1 MYLCSAKVLSKI
13 RRNDMGKILNIGK
26 ADFEQVRR
34 FEYVDKSMLVA
45 YVNGVLDSQ
54 NRYMCVSRARRF
66 GKSLAAKMLC
76 AYYDESVDSYALFDD
91 LKIAKDPSYEQFIN
105 KYPVLYLDVASYMT
119 RRSLRGK
126 NIVDAINDEL
136 MEEMALLYPGL
147 DFSRDNDLID
157 RLYTIVQATNKR
169 IIMIIDEWDAICRDE
184 ENSTLMDEYVVWLR
198 NLFKHY
204 LSDQV
209 FAGVYMTGIL
219 PIKQYNTESA
229 LNNFVEFSMIN
240 PGRLA
245 GYFGFTKEEVRGLCK
260 KYKQPVEEIKRWY
273 DGYQMGDVQE
283 VYNPFAVMR
292 ALAQR
297 KITGYWTSTTT
308 YESLKR
314 YISMNYEGLR
324 DSVVE
329 LLAGNEVRVDVGR
342 FANDVHALNSR
353 DAVLTLLIHLGYL
366 SYDEDKR
373 MARIPNYE
381 VQQEFERTIQDGGW
395 EYVAK
400 TLSDSEQL
408 LADTLAGKEGAVAS
422 AIDYAHQDNTSILQY
437 NDENS
442 LACVLSLAYVAAR
455 KDYVIVRE
463 LPAGKGFADI
473 VLVPRRNVDKPA
485 VVLELKYD
493 KSAEGAIKQIK
504 EKRYADALREYV
516 GEVVLVGIN
525 YDKDSKRH
533 ECVIERMG
541 NAGKSWALLAY
552 ARGEDS
558 QSKPLKFTK
567 YSQSIHKVI
576 LLLKALEKPLTA
588 TQMRAICEKKDVS
601 YFNRMTIQP
610 MMADGVIVPTDVD
623 SMRSPKQKYL
633 LTEKGLALL
642 EELSKK

>member
-1 MYLCSAKVLSKI
+1 
-13 RRNDMGKILNIGK
+13 MGKVLNIGK
-26 ADFEQVRR
+26 TDFEQVRK
-34 FEYVDKSMLVA
+34 FEYVDKSMLIA
-45 YVNGVLDSQ
+45 YVNGVIDSQ

-76 AYYDESVDSYALFDD
+76 AYYDESVDSHTLFDD

-105 KYPVLYLDVASYMT
+105 KYPVLYLDVASFMT

-136 MEEMALLYPGL
+136 MDEMALLYPEL

-157 RLYTIVQATNKR
+157 RLYRVVQTTNKR

-184 ENSTLMDEYVVWLR
+184 ENAALMDEYVVWLR

-245 GYFGFTKEEVRGLCK
+245 GYFGFTKDEVRGLCK
-260 KYKQPVEEIKRWY
+260 KYKQDADEIKRWY

-292 ALAQR
+292 AIDQG

-314 YISMNYEGLR
+314 YISMNFEGLR
-324 DSVVE
+324 DSIVE

-342 FANDVHALNSR
+342 FANDVHAVNSR

-373 MARIPNYE
+373 MVRIPNFE
-381 VQQEFERTIQDGGW
+381 VQQEFNRTIQDGGNW
-395 EYVAK
+395 GNLAK
-400 TLSDSEQL
+400 LLDNSEQL
-408 LADTLAGKEGAVAS
+408 LEDTLAGKAESVAA
-422 AIDYAHQDNTSILQY
+422 AIDEAHQDNTSILQY

-442 LACVLSLAYVAAR
+442 LACVLQLAYFFAW
-455 KDYVIVRE
+455 KDYTMVRE
-463 LPAGKGFADI
+463 LPTGKGFADM
-473 VLVPRRNVDKPA
+473 VLVPNRDVDKPA

-493 KSAEGAIKQIK
+493 KSADAAIKQIK
-504 EKRYADALREYV
+504 EKRYGEALRRYV
-516 GEVVLVGIN
+516 GEVVLVGID
-525 YDKDSKRH
+525 YDKESKRH
-533 ECVIERMG
+533 ECVIEKMEKSAKSR
-541 NAGKSWALLAY
+541 GKSIEKSRGKTTEKSRGKILSKSRGKIVALLKENPNYTYPKIAAALRLSEKTIEKHMRILQQY
-552 ARGEDS
+552 GIVVRDGANRGGKWIIIE
-558 QSKPLKFTK
+558 Q
-567 YSQSIHKVI
+567 
-576 LLLKALEKPLTA
+576 
-588 TQMRAICEKKDVS
+588 
-601 YFNRMTIQP
+601 
-610 MMADGVIVPTDVD
+610 
-623 SMRSPKQKYL
+623 
-633 LTEKGLALL
+633 
-642 EELSKK
+642 

>member
-1 MYLCSAKVLSKI
+1 
-13 RRNDMGKILNIGK
+13 MGKILNIGK

-34 FEYVDKSMLVA
+34 FEYVDKSMLIA
-45 YVNGVLDSQ
+45 YVNSVLDSQ

-76 AYYDESVDSYALFDD
+76 AYYDESVDSHALFDD

-245 GYFGFTKEEVRGLCK
+245 GYFGFTNEEVQRLCK
-260 KYKQPVEEIKRWY
+260 KYKQQAEEIKRWY

-292 ALAQR
+292 ALDQR

-408 LADTLAGKEGAVAS
+408 LADTLAGKEDAVAS

-463 LPAGKGFADI
+463 LPAGKGFADV

-533 ECVIERMG
+533 ECVIERYEE
-541 NAGKSWALLAY
+541 AGKAKNGQSEKRAKQKTGKASKVEQLVLCIGTEKLKRAELLLRMGLKGSGNLRERYLYPAISAGYVALLY
-552 ARGEDS
+552 PDKLTNS
-558 QSKPLKFTK
+558 VQS
-567 YSQSIHKVI
+567 Y
-576 LLLKALEKPLTA
+576 
-588 TQMRAICEKKDVS
+588 
-601 YFNRMTIQP
+601 Y
-610 MMADGVIVPTDVD
+610 
-623 SMRSPKQKYL
+623 

-642 EELSKK
+642 AELKK

>member
-1 MYLCSAKVLSKI
+1 M
-13 RRNDMGKILNIGK
+13 
-26 ADFEQVRR
+26 
-34 FEYVDKSMLVA
+34 
-45 YVNGVLDSQ
+45 
-54 NRYMCVSRARRF
+54 
-66 GKSLAAKMLC
+66 
-76 AYYDESVDSYALFDD
+76 
-91 LKIAKDPSYEQFIN
+91 
-105 KYPVLYLDVASYMT
+105 
-119 RRSLRGK
+119 
-126 NIVDAINDEL
+126 
-136 MEEMALLYPGL
+136 
-147 DFSRDNDLID
+147 
-157 RLYTIVQATNKR
+157 
-169 IIMIIDEWDAICRDE
+169 
-184 ENSTLMDEYVVWLR
+184 
-198 NLFKHY
+198 
-204 LSDQV
+204 
-209 FAGVYMTGIL
+209 
-219 PIKQYNTESA
+219 
-229 LNNFVEFSMIN
+229 
-240 PGRLA
+240 
-245 GYFGFTKEEVRGLCK
+245 RGLCK
-260 KYKQPVEEIKRWY
+260 KYKQPVEEIKWWY
-273 DGYQMGDVQE
+273 DGYRMGDVQE

-292 ALAQR
+292 ALDQR

-381 VQQEFERTIQDGGW
+381 VQQEFERTIQDGSW

-408 LADTLAGKEGAVAS
+408 LADTLAGKEDAVAS

-516 GEVVLVGIN
+516 GEVLLVGIN
-525 YDKDSKRH
+525 YDKNSKRH
-533 ECVIERMG
+533 ECVIE
-541 NAGKSWALLAY
+541 K
-552 ARGEDS
+552 
-558 QSKPLKFTK
+558 
-567 YSQSIHKVI
+567 
-576 LLLKALEKPLTA
+576 LTA
-588 TQMRAICEKKDVS
+588 DKTADKVASNVAISQKSGDKSGDKLITIGDKNKQRILEYLMAHSEVKSQVVAEVLSLGISRTKVYLSELVDAGLIIRLGANK
-601 YFNRMTIQP
+601 NRTY
-610 MMADGVIVPTDVD
+610 
-623 SMRSPKQKYL
+623 KLK
-633 LTEKGLALL
+633 
-642 EELSKK
+642 

>member
-1 MYLCSAKVLSKI
+1 
-13 RRNDMGKILNIGK
+13 MGKILNIGK
-26 ADFEQVRR
+26 TDFEQMRR
-34 FEYVDKSMLVA
+34 FEYVDKSLLIA
-45 YVNGVLDSQ
+45 YVNGVIDSQ
-54 NRYMCVSRARRF
+54 SRYMCVSRARRF

-76 AYYDESVDSYALFDD
+76 AYYDESVDSHALFAD

-136 MEEMALLYPGL
+136 MEEMALLYPEL

-157 RLYTIVQATNKR
+157 RLYRVVQATNKR

-184 ENSTLMDEYVVWLR
+184 ENAALMDEYVVWLR

-209 FAGVYMTGIL
+209 FAAVYMTGIL

-245 GYFGFTKEEVRGLCK
+245 GYFGFTKDEVQALCK
-260 KYKQPVEEIKRWY
+260 KYKMDAAQIKQWY
-273 DGYQMGDVQE
+273 DGYRMGDVQE

-292 ALAQR
+292 AIDQG

-314 YISMNYEGLR
+314 YISMNFEGLR

-342 FANDVHALNSR
+342 FANDVHAVNSR

-366 SYDEDKR
+366 SYDDDKR
-373 MARIPNYE
+373 TVRIPNYE
-381 VQQEFERTIQDGGW
+381 VQQEFERTIQDGGNW
-395 EYVAK
+395 GNLAK
-400 TLSDSEQL
+400 LLNQSEQL
-408 LADTLAGKEGAVAS
+408 LADTLAGNADAVAA
-422 AIDYAHQDNTSILQY
+422 AIDLAHDSGTSILKY

-442 LACVLSLAYVAAR
+442 LACVLRLAYFSAL
-455 KDYVIVRE
+455 KDYTMIRE
-463 LPAGKGFADI
+463 LPTGKGFADI
-473 VLVPRRNVDKPA
+473 VLLPNRNVDKPA
-485 VVLELKYD
+485 VVLELKFNH
-493 KSAEGAIKQIK
+493 SANTAIAQIK
-504 EKRYADALREYV
+504 EKGYAESLKEYA

-525 YDKDSKRH
+525 YDKKTKKH
-533 ECVIERMG
+533 ECVIERLSDKFVLSFDEPVLSQDKNVLSLLRICPKLNSKQG
-541 NAGKSWALLAY
+541 NKALAVLRVVGEGEISVADLMKRVGGTNRSRFKAQLIDPFVEALLIAPTIP
-552 ARGEDS
+552 DKPNS
-558 QSKPLKFTK
+558 SKQRYYLTPKGIK
-567 YSQSIHKVI
+567 
-576 LLLKALEKPLTA
+576 LLKQLNA
-588 TQMRAICEKKDVS
+588 
-601 YFNRMTIQP
+601 N
-610 MMADGVIVPTDVD
+610 
-623 SMRSPKQKYL
+623 
-633 LTEKGLALL
+633 
-642 EELSKK
+642 

>member
-1 MYLCSAKVLSKI
+1 
-13 RRNDMGKILNIGK
+13 MGKILNIGK

-34 FEYVDKSMLVA
+34 FEYVDKSMLIA
-45 YVNGVLDSQ
+45 YVNSVLDSQ
-54 NRYMCVSRARRF
+54 SRYMCVSRARRF

-76 AYYDESVDSYALFDD
+76 AYYDESVDSHALFDD

-169 IIMIIDEWDAICRDE
+169 ILMIIDEWDAICRDE

-245 GYFGFTKEEVRGLCK
+245 GYFGFTKEEVQRLCK
-260 KYKQPVEEIKRWY
+260 KYKQQAEEIKRWY
-273 DGYQMGDVQE
+273 DGYRMGDVQE

-292 ALAQR
+292 ALDQR

-381 VQQEFERTIQDGGW
+381 VLQEFERTIQDGGW
-395 EYVAK
+395 ESVAK

-408 LADTLAGKEGAVAS
+408 LADTLAGKEEAVAA

-533 ECVIERMG
+533 ECVIE
-541 NAGKSWALLAY
+541 K
-552 ARGEDS
+552 
-558 QSKPLKFTK
+558 
-567 YSQSIHKVI
+567 
-576 LLLKALEKPLTA
+576 LTA
-588 TQMRAICEKKDVS
+588 DKTADKVASNVAISQKSGDKSGDKLITIGDKNKQRILEYLMAHSEVKSQVVAEVLSLGISRTKVYLSELVDAGLIIRLGANK
-601 YFNRMTIQP
+601 NRTY
-610 MMADGVIVPTDVD
+610 
-623 SMRSPKQKYL
+623 KLK
-633 LTEKGLALL
+633 
-642 EELSKK
+642 

>member
-1 MYLCSAKVLSKI
+1 
-13 RRNDMGKILNIGK
+13 MGKILNIGK
-26 ADFEQVRR
+26 TDFEQMRR
-34 FEYVDKSMLVA
+34 FEYVDKSLLIA
-45 YVNGVLDSQ
+45 YVNGVIDSQ
-54 NRYMCVSRARRF
+54 SRYMCVSRARRF

-76 AYYDESVDSYALFDD
+76 AYYDESVDSHALFAD

-136 MEEMALLYPGL
+136 MEEMALLYPEL

-157 RLYTIVQATNKR
+157 RLYRVVQATNKR

-184 ENSTLMDEYVVWLR
+184 ENAALMDEYVVWLR

-209 FAGVYMTGIL
+209 FAAVYMTGIL

-245 GYFGFTKEEVRGLCK
+245 GYFGFTKDEVQALCK
-260 KYKQPVEEIKRWY
+260 KYKMDAAQIKQWY
-273 DGYQMGDVQE
+273 DGYRMGDVQE

-292 ALAQR
+292 AIDQG

-314 YISMNYEGLR
+314 YISMNFEGLR

-342 FANDVHALNSR
+342 FANDVHAVNSR

-366 SYDEDKR
+366 SYDDDKR
-373 MARIPNYE
+373 TVRIPNYE
-381 VQQEFERTIQDGGW
+381 VQQEFERTIQDGGNW
-395 EYVAK
+395 GNLAK
-400 TLSDSEQL
+400 LLNQSEQL
-408 LADTLAGKEGAVAS
+408 LADTLAGNADAVAA
-422 AIDYAHQDNTSILQY
+422 AIDLAHDSGTSILKY

-442 LACVLSLAYVAAR
+442 LACVLRLAYFSAL
-455 KDYVIVRE
+455 KDYTMIRE
-463 LPAGKGFADI
+463 LPTGKGFADI
-473 VLVPRRNVDKPA
+473 VLLPNRNVDKPA
-485 VVLELKYD
+485 VVLELKFNH
-493 KSAEGAIKQIK
+493 SANTAIAQIK
-504 EKRYADALREYV
+504 EKGYAESLKEYA

-525 YDKDSKRH
+525 YDKKTKKH
-533 ECVIERMG
+533 ECVIERLSDKFVLSFDEPVLSQDKNVLSLLRICPKLNSKQG
-541 NAGKSWALLAY
+541 NKALAVLRVVGEGEISVADLMKRVGGTNRSRFKAQLIDPFVEALLIAPTIP
-552 ARGEDS
+552 DKPNS
-558 QSKPLKFTK
+558 SKQR
-567 YSQSIHKVI
+567 YY
-576 LLLKALEKPLTA
+576 LTDKG
-588 TQMRAICEKKDVS
+588 IE
-601 YFNRMTIQP
+601 
-610 MMADGVIVPTDVD
+610 
-623 SMRSPKQKYL
+623 L
-633 LTEKGLALL
+633 LTQLNAN
-642 EELSKK
+642 

>member
-1 MYLCSAKVLSKI
+1 
-13 RRNDMGKILNIGK
+13 MGKILNIGK

-34 FEYVDKSMLVA
+34 FEYVDKSMLIA
-45 YVNGVLDSQ
+45 YVNSVLDSQ

-76 AYYDESVDSYALFDD
+76 AYYDESVDSHALFDD

-245 GYFGFTKEEVRGLCK
+245 GYFGFTKEEVQRLCK
-260 KYKQPVEEIKRWY
+260 KYKQQAEEIKRWY
-273 DGYQMGDVQE
+273 DGYRMGNVLE

-292 ALAQR
+292 ALNQR

-342 FANDVHALNSR
+342 FANDIHALNSR

-408 LADTLAGKEGAVAS
+408 LADTLAGKEEAVAA

-493 KSAEGAIKQIK
+493 KSAEGAITQIK

-525 YDKDSKRH
+525 YDKDNKRH

-552 ARGEDS
+552 AKDGSTHDGTHDS
-558 QSKPLKFTK
+558 TQVRKLILCIGKDTIGMPELKARLGISTREYVRKKMIVPALDKGYVARTLPDKLQSKDQAYYLTPKG
-567 YSQSIHKVI
+567 ID
-576 LLLKALEKPLTA
+576 LLKIL
-588 TQMRAICEKKDVS
+588 KK
-601 YFNRMTIQP
+601 
-610 MMADGVIVPTDVD
+610 
-623 SMRSPKQKYL
+623 
-633 LTEKGLALL
+633 
-642 EELSKK
+642 